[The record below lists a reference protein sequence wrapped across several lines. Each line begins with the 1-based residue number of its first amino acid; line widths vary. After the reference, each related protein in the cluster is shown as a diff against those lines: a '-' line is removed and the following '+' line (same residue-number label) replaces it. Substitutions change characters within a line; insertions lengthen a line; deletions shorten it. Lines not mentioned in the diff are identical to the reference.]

1 MIPFSLRCDCCSGG
15 CKMRYIIKTTPPHEF
30 IEYCDT
36 PGVSYDNLSGVPKI
50 ALRQRL
56 LEDQGY
62 ICCYCGRR
70 IENDKH
76 TKIEHIKCQER
87 NNELALCF
95 ENMLASCDGGE
106 QDRENRVRPKH
117 KVHCDAKK
125 GNDDIPVSPLDEHIE
140 EYLMFFDDGT
150 VKAKDSVGEALI
162 RVLGLNAKFLINQRK
177 SALANY
183 SVLPVDNWDLELER
197 LKNRGS
203 DGKYEEFC
211 FVLQSYAEMFVDS
224 EVNAKLAV

>member
-1 MIPFSLRCDCCSGG
+1 
-15 CKMRYIIKTTPPHEF
+15 MRHIVKTTPPQEF
-30 IEYCDT
+30 LDYCAT
-36 PGVSYDNLSGVPKI
+36 PGVSFGNLSGASKI

-70 IENDKH
+70 IDNNFH
-76 TKIEHIKCQER
+76 TKIEHIKCQE
-87 NNELALCF
+87 NNKDLALCF

-125 GNDDIPVSPLDEHIE
+125 ENEDIPISPLDEHIE

-150 VKAKDSVGEALI
+150 VKGKGDIGKELVRI
-162 RVLGLNAKFLINQRK
+162 LGLDTNYLTIQRRNAIE
-177 SALANY
+177 NY
-183 SVLPVDNWDLELER
+183 KILPISDWRTEIER
-197 LKNRGS
+197 LKIKGS

-211 FVLQSYAEMFVDS
+211 FALQSYAELCC
-224 EVNAKLAV
+224 ELELNIPLAV

>member
-1 MIPFSLRCDCCSGG
+1 
-15 CKMRYIIKTTPPHEF
+15 MRHITKTVPPQEF
-30 IEYCDT
+30 VDYCAT
-36 PGVSYDNLSGVPKI
+36 PGVSYDNLSGTPKI
-50 ALRQRL
+50 KLRQRL

-76 TKIEHIKCQER
+76 TKIEHIKCQE
-87 NNELALCF
+87 NNKDLALCF

-125 GNDDIPVSPLDEHIE
+125 ENDDIPISPLDETIE
-140 EYLMFFDDGT
+140 DYLMFFDDGT
-150 VKAKDSVGEALI
+150 VKGKGDIGKELVRI
-162 RVLGLNAKFLINQRK
+162 LGLDTKYLIIQRRNAIE
-177 SALANY
+177 NY
-183 SVLPVDNWDLELER
+183 KVLPVSDWRTEVER
-197 LKNRGS
+197 LKIKGS

-211 FVLQSYAEMFVDS
+211 FVLQSYAEFCCKT
-224 EVNAKLAV
+224 ETKALLAV

>member
-1 MIPFSLRCDCCSGG
+1 
-15 CKMRYIIKTTPPHEF
+15 MRHIVKTNPPQEF
-30 IEYCDT
+30 VEYCAT
-36 PGVSYDNLSGVPKI
+36 PGVSYDNLSGTPKI

-76 TKIEHIKCQER
+76 TKIEHIKCQE
-87 NNELALCF
+87 NYGDLSLCF

-125 GNDDIPVSPLDEHIE
+125 ENEDIPVSPLDENIAD
-140 EYLMFFDDGT
+140 YLMFFDDGT
-150 VKAKDSVGEALI
+150 VKGKGEIGKELVRI
-162 RVLGLNAKFLINQRK
+162 LGLDTEFLTIQRRNAI
-177 SALANY
+177 ANY
-183 SVLPVDNWDLELER
+183 KVLPVSDWYLEVER
-197 LKNRGS
+197 LKIRGS

-211 FVLQSYAEMFVDS
+211 FVLQSYAELYC
-224 EVNAKLAV
+224 ELEAKTPLAV

>member
-1 MIPFSLRCDCCSGG
+1 
-15 CKMRYIIKTTPPHEF
+15 MRHITKTTPPQEF
-30 IEYCDT
+30 VDYCNT
-36 PGVSYDNLSGVPKI
+36 PGVSYDNLSGAPKI

-70 IENDKH
+70 IGNDKH
-76 TKIEHIKCQER
+76 TKIEHIKCQE
-87 NNELALCF
+87 NNKNLALCF
-95 ENMLASCDGGE
+95 GNMLASCDGGE

-125 GNDDIPVSPLDEHIE
+125 ENDDIPVSPLDEHIE

-150 VKAKDSVGEALI
+150 VKAKDSIGEELI
-162 RVLGLNAKFLINQRK
+162 RVLGLNAKFLTTQRK

-183 SVLPVDNWDLELER
+183 SVLPVNNWSLEVER

-211 FVLQSYAEMFVDS
+211 FVLQSYAELFC
-224 EVNAKLAV
+224 ELEEKALLAV